1 MTAKELKRITRAEV
15 KPITMALLAKQK
27 WKCPLCM
34 KKINPAVVGHK
45 SDYCLDHNHETGEVR
60 GVLHRSCNSGEG
72 KVFNAAGRWI
82 AGKVDYA
89 VVIPAM
95 ERLLEYYKSKGTG
108 LMYPDHKTPEQ
119 KKATQLK
126 KRREAAAKARA
137 TKTMKAKGAT
147 K

>member
-1 MTAKELKRITRAEV
+1 MTAKQLNRITRAQV
-15 KPITMALLAKQK
+15 KSVTMMLLDRQK
-27 WKCPLCM
+27 WVCPLCLG
-34 KKINPAVVGHK
+34 KINPAVVGHK
-45 SDYCLDHNHETGEVR
+45 SDYCLDHDHETGEVR

-89 VVIPAM
+89 VVIPAL
-95 ERLLEYYKSKGTG
+95 ERLLAYYKGSGTG

-119 KKATQLK
+119 KKVASLAKQ
-126 KRREAAAKARA
+126 RKARA
-137 TKTMKAKGAT
+137 AKKAAADMKKRGAT